1 MINELIEE
9 FPQKNSK
16 RYYHALQ
23 LLCPTHRSLHV
34 SNTPYLSCVG
44 EHATRDGGVEQCAC
58 DDDLEGSAALNSIIE
73 NLLLLLRCEDKW
85 NTFVS
90 GANFCYLKNGYLKKK
105 RSTEINREESGGL
118 SSLSVNWW
126 RVLRHSLNSP
136 LTRLFHSHLPSLLSE
151 QLLQQVSLLGIVYLI
166 ADLCAFSIRSQKAEF
181 QVPMLR
187 TSFSTVY
194 IPQRRP

>member
-34 SNTPYLSCVG
+34 SNTSYLSCVG
-44 EHATRDGGVEQCAC
+44 EHATRDGGVEQCIC

-73 NLLLLLRCEDKW
+73 NLLLLLRCENKW

-90 GANFCYLKNGYLKKK
+90 GQIFEAKKTAISRK
-105 RSTEINREESGGL
+105 KG
-118 SSLSVNWW
+118 
-126 RVLRHSLNSP
+126 
-136 LTRLFHSHLPSLLSE
+136 
-151 QLLQQVSLLGIVYLI
+151 
-166 ADLCAFSIRSQKAEF
+166 
-181 QVPMLR
+181 
-187 TSFSTVY
+187 
-194 IPQRRP
+194 QRK

>member
-90 GANFCYLKNGYLKKK
+90 GRISVTSKTATSRKKGK
-105 RSTEINREESGGL
+105 RKKTGRKAGGSPPFQSIGGV
-118 SSLSVNWW
+118 SSA
-126 RVLRHSLNSP
+126 
-136 LTRLFHSHLPSLLSE
+136 T
-151 QLLQQVSLLGIVYLI
+151 
-166 ADLCAFSIRSQKAEF
+166 A
-181 QVPMLR
+181 
-187 TSFSTVY
+187 
-194 IPQRRP
+194 

>member
-1 MINELIEE
+1 MEYLCIGGE
-9 FPQKNSK
+9 FLLPQKRLPQEK
-16 RYYHALQ
+16 K
-23 LLCPTHRSLHV
+23 V
-34 SNTPYLSCVG
+34 
-44 EHATRDGGVEQCAC
+44 
-58 DDDLEGSAALNSIIE
+58 
-73 NLLLLLRCEDKW
+73 
-85 NTFVS
+85 
-90 GANFCYLKNGYLKKK
+90 NGK
-105 RSTEINREESGGL
+105 NREESGGL

-151 QLLQQVSLLGIVYLI
+151 QLLQQVSLLSIVYLI
-166 ADLCAFSIRSQKAEF
+166 AGLCAFSIRSQKAEF